1 MPKLSLLDAGKI
13 YPQRQIYLDYLAGAQ
28 KLGTFYKYF
37 PVDKEALLRRVEELA
52 SEQQSRAGLGGALV
66 EYNQQIGA
74 GARALENARLL
85 GEGQAMAV
93 VTGQQAGFAG
103 GPLHNVYKAVSAI
116 KLTEHLRET
125 TGKAVVP
132 VFWIASEDTNVEQI
146 NASTWMDR
154 QGQLRHIRADLGQMQ
169 QQICN
174 LPVEESAVEAFEQL
188 AALMPQSEFR
198 SQWQGVYEPRAA
210 EPWGQWFGRIYA
222 RLFAEQGLVLL
233 EPYVVY
239 RGAGQIFRRI
249 IASLAQLQ
257 ETFAKSTAK
266 LSEQGYKPQIEG
278 RGRGMVYLIDE
289 NQRQA
294 IVAEEGKITVG
305 TSESYTLK
313 DLSDLAGAHP
323 ERFSC
328 SVGLRPV
335 VQDYLLPTVAYVA
348 GPGEISYYAQLGGLY
363 ERLGV
368 SMPVIWPRASMT
380 LVEPKIA
387 RLMAKSGLSEQA
399 LLGEGKPGEALAEP
413 EAEGPGAQALHRLAQ
428 KAGGSLEQLAKKIKE
443 QDGSAQRFANK
454 ISKRAG
460 RDIER
465 LLRRG
470 LEFVNLDRQIS
481 RRQYERIRMS
491 LRPGGKPQERAFSL
505 FGYLVYYGPGVLEEI
520 IRGVDVFDFHH
531 RVMYLDFGADQS
543 KQRTME

>member
-13 YPQRQIYLDYLAGAQ
+13 YPQRQIYLDYLGGVK
-28 KLGTFYKYF
+28 KLAPFYKYY
-37 PVDKEALLRRVEELA
+37 PADERTLLARVEELA

-66 EYNQQIGA
+66 EYNRQIGA
-74 GARALENARLL
+74 GAQALQNARLL
-85 GEGQAMAV
+85 GEGQAIAV

-103 GPLHNVYKAVSAI
+103 GPLHNVYKAISAI
-116 KLTEHLRET
+116 KLAQHLRET
-125 TGKAVVP
+125 TGKAVAP
-132 VFWIASEDTNVEQI
+132 VFWIASEDTNISQI

-198 SQWQGVYEPRAA
+198 PQWQQVYKPRVS
-210 EPWGQWFGRIYA
+210 EPWGRWFGRIYA

-239 RGAGQIFRRI
+239 SRAGQIFRRM
-249 IASLAQLQ
+249 IAGLAQLQ

-323 ERFSC
+323 DRFSC

-387 RLMAKSGLSEQA
+387 RLMAKSGPSIET
-399 LLGEGKPGEALAEP
+399 LLAEGEADEGLAEP
-413 EAEGPGAQALHRLAQ
+413 KAEAPGGQTLQKLAQGAQEKLGQLAQ
-428 KAGGSLEQLAKKIKE
+428 KIKE
-443 QDGSAQRFANK
+443 QDSSAQRFANK

-465 LLRRG
+465 LLKRG

-481 RRQYERIRMS
+481 RRQYQRIRMS

-531 RVMYLDFGADQS
+531 RVMYMDFGADES

>member
-1 MPKLSLLDAGKI
+1 MTRLSLLDAGQI
-13 YPQRQIYLDYLAGAQ
+13 YARRQIYLDYLAGAQ

-37 PVDKEALLRRVEELA
+37 PADKQALRARVEGLSDELKVG
-52 SEQQSRAGLGGALV
+52 AGLGEALV

-74 GARALENARLL
+74 GTKALENARLL
-85 GEGQAMAV
+85 GDGQALAV

-103 GPLHNVYKAVSAI
+103 GPLYSVYKAISAI
-116 KLTEHLRET
+116 KLAEYLSGA

-154 QGQLRHIRADLGQMQ
+154 QGQLRHIRADLGEK

-174 LPVEESAVEAFEQL
+174 LRVEEAAMEAFEQL
-188 AALMPQSEFR
+188 AELMPQSEFR
-198 SQWQGVYEPRAA
+198 SQWQAVYEPRSS

-222 RLFAEQGLVLL
+222 WLFAEQGLVLL

-239 RGAGQIFRRI
+239 SRAGQIFRRI

-266 LSEQGYKPQIEG
+266 LSEQGYEPQIESQ
-278 RGRGMVYLIDE
+278 GRGMVYLVE
-289 NQRQA
+289 KGRRQG
-294 IVAEEGKITVG
+294 IVAGEGKITVG

-313 DLSDLAGAHP
+313 DLSDLGGEHP

-335 VQDYLLPTVAYVA
+335 VQDCLLGTVAYVA

-363 ERLGV
+363 EQLGV

-380 LVEPKIA
+380 LIEPKIA
-387 RLMAKSGLSEQA
+387 RLMAKSGLTEQA
-399 LLGEGKPGEALAEP
+399 LLAEGEASEDVSEPKAE
-413 EAEGPGAQALHRLAQ
+413 APGAEVLLELAQ
-428 KAGGSLEQLAKKIKE
+428 KAGRSLEQLARKIKE
-443 QDGSAQRFANK
+443 QDSSAQRFADK
-454 ISKRAG
+454 ISKRVG

-491 LRPGGKPQERAFSL
+491 LRPAGKPQERAFSL
-505 FGYLVYYGPGVLEEI
+505 FGYLVYYGQGVLEEI
-520 IRGVDVFDFHH
+520 IRGVDVFDFRH
-531 RVMYLDFGADQS
+531 RVVYLDFND
-543 KQRTME
+543 K